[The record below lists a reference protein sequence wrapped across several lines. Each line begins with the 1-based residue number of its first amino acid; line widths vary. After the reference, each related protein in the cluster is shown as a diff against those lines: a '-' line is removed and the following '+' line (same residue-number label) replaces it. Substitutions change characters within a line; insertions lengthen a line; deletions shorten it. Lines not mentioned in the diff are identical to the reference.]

1 MWLIGQSSQPCCV
14 IVLGTY
20 LEQSGTILEKFW
32 NCSMECSRMFSN
44 VLSNVLEYS
53 IEKFG
58 IIESFRNHFE
68 SFSFCNFFFIHSSS
82 I

>member
-14 IVLGTY
+14 IVLAMLCDCSGNISRTIWNNSRKV
-20 LEQSGTILEKFW
+20 LELFHG
-32 NCSMECSRMFSN
+32 MF
-44 VLSNVLEYS
+44 SNVLEYS